1 MSYGCDVSFKKV
13 NSFTEMNEFISVLKE
28 KARDP
33 KVVAGI
39 VDDNKYYI
47 PLNRPHSSCYV
58 EGELTDELKK
68 ELWDN
73 IELEYWISHLF
84 TFRWCYIDYIDSYEV
99 GYLAMFGIPDQLLSE
114 FDGTVYFQNS
124 TDQDYDR
131 TEWSGLE
138 AFEQIYDS
146 WFEVPPEE
154 AYRYYYS
161 DSEEEDVKNFIES
174 GDYDYERKSAA
185 YKMISE
191 PIVDRLYDDNNSSYI
206 SFFRWHDDIM
216 DFNRYKR
223 EIINNGILY

>member
-13 NSFTEMNEFISVLKE
+13 NSFIEMDEFISALKQ

-39 VDDNKYYI
+39 VNDNKYYI
-47 PLNRPHSSCYV
+47 PLNRPYSSCYV
-58 EGELTDELKK
+58 EGELTAELKK
-68 ELWDN
+68 DLWN
-73 IELEYWISHLF
+73 NKELEYWISHLF

-99 GYLAMFGIPDQLLSE
+99 GYLAMFGVPEQLRSE

-131 TEWSGLE
+131 VEWSGLE
-138 AFEQIYDS
+138 AFEQIYDI
-146 WFEVPPEE
+146 WFEAPPEE

-161 DSEEEDVKNFIES
+161 DVEEEDVKNFIES
-174 GDYDYERKSAA
+174 EDYDYERKSAA

-191 PIVDRLYDDNNSSYI
+191 PIVARLYENNYSYI
-206 SFFRWHDDIM
+206 SLFRWHDDIM
-216 DFNRYKR
+216 DFNRYKK
-223 EIINNGILY
+223 EIIDNGTLD